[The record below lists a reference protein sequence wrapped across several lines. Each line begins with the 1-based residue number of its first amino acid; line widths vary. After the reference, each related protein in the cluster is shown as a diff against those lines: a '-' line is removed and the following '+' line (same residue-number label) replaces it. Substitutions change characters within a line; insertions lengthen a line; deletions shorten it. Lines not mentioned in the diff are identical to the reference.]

1 MKLARRSVLAAAP
14 ALALARSG
22 LAAAPRQLEVLGDR
36 PAQLQTPVE
45 YFDRLLTPND
55 VFFVRSHH
63 GLPKLDLSRKLEI
76 TGLVESP
83 LALSLEQLQ
92 KLPQTTLT
100 AVLQC
105 AGNGR
110 ALFSPTVAGVQWTHG
125 AMGQAEWTG
134 VRLAELLARAK
145 PKAEAKHVWLV
156 GADLAPRPATPAFH
170 RDLPLARALAED
182 TLVAWQMNGE
192 PLALSHGAPFR
203 LVVPGWAGSYWL
215 KWLTR
220 LELAATEHPGFFVAK
235 GYRTSNAPVAP
246 GAAVPPEQL
255 VPVAAMPVK
264 SVIARPLEGSVLPPG
279 KQDVVGV
286 AFSGLA
292 AIKQVEV
299 SLDEKTWVKAKL
311 EGKPGL
317 GRWQV
322 FRATVEVKAG
332 TAPRVVSRATD
343 LAGNVQPRELAWNPS
358 GYNYNA
364 WHAVQWKVS

>member
-1 MKLARRSVLAAAP
+1 VKLPRRSVLAAAP

-22 LAAAPRQLEVLGDR
+22 WADAPRQLEVLGDR
-36 PAQLQTPVE
+36 PAQLQTPLE

-63 GLPKLDLSRKLEI
+63 GMPRLDLTRKLEV

-83 LALSLEQLQ
+83 LSLSLAELQ
-92 KLPQTTLT
+92 KLPQTTVT

-110 ALFSPTVAGVQWTHG
+110 ALFSPTIAGAQWTHG

-145 PKAEAKHVWLV
+145 PKGEAKHVWLI

-170 RDLPLARALAED
+170 RDLPLQRALAED

-192 PLALSHGAPFR
+192 PLPLSHGAPFR

-220 LELAATEHPGFFVAK
+220 LELAATEHSGFFVAK
-235 GYRTSNAPVAP
+235 GYRTPNAPVAP
-246 GAAVPPEQL
+246 GAKVPPEQM
-255 VPVAAMPVK
+255 VPVTVMPVK
-264 SVIARPLEGSVLPPG
+264 SIIARPLEGAVLPPG
-279 KQDVVGV
+279 KQEVVGV

-292 AIKQVEV
+292 ALKQVEV
-299 SLDEKTWVKAKL
+299 SLDEQTWVKAKL
-311 EGKPGL
+311 EGKSGL

-322 FRATVEVKAG
+322 FRATVEVKAE
-332 TAPRVVSRATD
+332 TTPRVVARATD
-343 LAGNVQPRELAWNPS
+343 AKGNVQPRELAWNPS
-358 GYNYNA
+358 GYHYNA
-364 WHAVQWKVS
+364 WHAVRWSVT

>member
-14 ALALARSG
+14 ALAVSRAG
-22 LAAAPRQLEVLGDR
+22 WAAEPRQLEVLGDR
-36 PAQLQTPVE
+36 PAQLQTPIE

-63 GLPKLDLSRKLEI
+63 GLPKLDLARRLEV

-83 LALSLEQLQ
+83 LSLSLEQLQ
-92 KLPQTTLT
+92 KLPQTTVT

-110 ALFSPTVAGVQWTHG
+110 ALFSPTIAGVQWTHG

-134 VRLAELLARAK
+134 VRLAELFARAK
-145 PKAEAKHVWLV
+145 PRAEAKHVWLV
-156 GADLAPRPATPAFH
+156 GADLPPRPATPAFH
-170 RDLPLARALAED
+170 RDLPLERALAED
-182 TLVAWQMNGE
+182 TLVAWQMNGA
-192 PLALSHGAPFR
+192 PLPLSHGAPFR

-220 LELAATEHPGFFVAK
+220 LELAASEHSGFFVAK
-235 GYRTSNAPVAP
+235 GYRTPSAPVAP
-246 GAAVPPEQL
+246 GAKVPPEQM
-255 VPVAAMPVK
+255 VPVTAMPVK
-264 SVIARPLEGSVLPPG
+264 SVIARPVDGAVLPAG
-279 KQDVVGV
+279 KQEVVGV
-286 AFSGLA
+286 AFSGVA
-292 AIKQVEV
+292 AIRHVEV

-322 FRATVEVKAG
+322 FRAAVEVKAG
-332 TAPRVVSRATD
+332 ATPRVVSRATD
-343 LAGNVQPRELAWNPS
+343 EKGNVQPRDLAWNPS
-358 GYNYNA
+358 GYHYNA
-364 WHAVQWKVS
+364 WHGVGWRVT